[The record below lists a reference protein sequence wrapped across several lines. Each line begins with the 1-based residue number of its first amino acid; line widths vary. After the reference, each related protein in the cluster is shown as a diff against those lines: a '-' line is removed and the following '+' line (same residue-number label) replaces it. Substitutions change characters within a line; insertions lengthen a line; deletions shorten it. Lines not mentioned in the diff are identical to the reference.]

1 MFAQTVNIRPYLHSA
16 GVIIVLIYQKLENK
30 HIRIEKLV
38 AEFLITFLRM
48 EYGISYTVV
57 FSLLRAYIS
66 SNQEI
71 RGLKENISKIDQWLL
86 QRTCKI
92 KAYQSESVSRH
103 SAKSILQILKKKSLI
118 TQNDD
123 IKAVTDLSACFRLNK
138 ERKNNT

>member
-1 MFAQTVNIRPYLHSA
+1 MNIRPYLHSA

-71 RGLKENISKIDQWLL
+71 RGLKENISKIDQ
-86 QRTCKI
+86 
-92 KAYQSESVSRH
+92 
-103 SAKSILQILKKKSLI
+103 
-118 TQNDD
+118 
-123 IKAVTDLSACFRLNK
+123 
-138 ERKNNT
+138 